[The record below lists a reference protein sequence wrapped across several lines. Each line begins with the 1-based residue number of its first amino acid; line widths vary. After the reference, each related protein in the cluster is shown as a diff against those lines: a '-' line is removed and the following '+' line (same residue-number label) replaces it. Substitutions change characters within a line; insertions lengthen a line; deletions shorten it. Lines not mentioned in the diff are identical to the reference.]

1 MAIKTLV
8 NQLFNVFNVNEKKA
22 PVNKWGFELEDWQT
36 LSYEELCAEHNYQ
49 INRWG
54 MRMGLQENGRRIM
67 ALDFDCCGGKDKTGK
82 RMGCSFTKGKL
93 DEYLR
98 ICDTK
103 DGMFLSSTEGN
114 RNVLIDY
121 TACPD
126 LQCSKSKFNLAG
138 LEILLKG
145 NQVIPPSAT
154 TCKISSK
161 LGKPREF
168 LAEPFYIMTPDSPI
182 YSYVC
187 SLFEDETD
195 TASVSSSS
203 SYSSYSSSSSNLS
216 SNSSDKFM
224 DLLMNVIKN
233 EYVDGSK
240 VISHPQWFQIC
251 GILKHNGYDKSIW
264 IKYSSQI
271 SQTNTASKLWDR
283 VKDAPMNIYGLQNIA
298 KKVNPQGYKD
308 WLMKYNYYYISVED
322 LTDTFKTAEIISKT
336 LKEGLVLCNEM
347 WYVLDKNNLW
357 KKQTEPSYYI
367 IEELRKYIDLSQ
379 LKTAYQIT
387 KTDGDEKDK
396 LIKINKAYLS
406 SYAEIN
412 ASSKQSQI
420 KAFLRTLLCDNKF
433 SEKLDIT
440 PDVLA
445 FNNGIMNVQT
455 LVFREGILPDDFI
468 TDTIPHPYQ
477 KPCPEKRKELDAII
491 QKILNNNEEHAEYYK
506 RVLGH
511 TMLGRPNLEKCMY
524 FFVDKTTE
532 SKGNN
537 GKSLIMEFLTGLM
550 PNYVMKT
557 SSKTLEE
564 GNAKVHKQI
573 AKMKGKRIVWMDEL
587 SPKKQDP
594 EIMKVISDGTT
605 INNEIMFGTSE
616 LVKIMFKI
624 FCLLNTI
631 PALDGKET
639 ACYNRYKQICN
650 SKTAVQIGLSN
661 NQFKKKKKPHKSV

>member
-1 MAIKTLV
+1 
-8 NQLFNVFNVNEKKA
+8 
-22 PVNKWGFELEDWQT
+22 
-36 LSYEELCAEHNYQ
+36 
-49 INRWG
+49 
-54 MRMGLQENGRRIM
+54 
-67 ALDFDCCGGKDKTGK
+67 
-82 RMGCSFTKGKL
+82 
-93 DEYLR
+93 
-98 ICDTK
+98 
-103 DGMFLSSTEGN
+103 
-114 RNVLIDY
+114 
-121 TACPD
+121 
-126 LQCSKSKFNLAG
+126 
-138 LEILLKG
+138 
-145 NQVIPPSAT
+145 
-154 TCKISSK
+154 
-161 LGKPREF
+161 
-168 LAEPFYIMTPDSPI
+168 
-182 YSYVC
+182 
-187 SLFEDETD
+187 
-195 TASVSSSS
+195 
-203 SYSSYSSSSSNLS
+203 
-216 SNSSDKFM
+216 
-224 DLLMNVIKN
+224 
-233 EYVDGSK
+233 
-240 VISHPQWFQIC
+240 
-251 GILKHNGYDKSIW
+251 
-264 IKYSSQI
+264 
-271 SQTNTASKLWDR
+271 
-283 VKDAPMNIYGLQNIA
+283 
-298 KKVNPQGYKD
+298 
-308 WLMKYNYYYISVED
+308 MKYNYYYISVED

-639 ACYNRYKQICN
+639 ACYNRYKQISFSSHFDQTGTRLEEN
-650 SKTAVQIGLSN
+650 PSKLEFIADPKLGNRLIAEFVNEMFDLLIEYGNKYYTDGLKN
-661 NQFKKKKKPHKSV
+661 IPLQFKLDAKETQASNDALKSWLDDNCQMTGKIALKQIVQDSKMSDKFVKDGMKRLGFVYDKDMSGLGKDSNGKPYKGGYQGCSIHEIEEIFNEL